1 MCVAHER
8 SSALAAARAP
18 GLPRYRAGDP
28 LSELEGSSPVRV
40 FVNASSR
47 VCTCTLTLVNENV
60 INHPRLS
67 RSRLRCPGTLL
78 SRASLRER
86 AETRDCVCVSVV
98 CERGASSSSLRQ
110 LLYRAIH
117 VLFRRGPAGP
127 PGPGAHPPSHPLSAR
142 DISCAWSNCGVC
154 APESLTLVAH
164 TE

>member
-86 AETRDCVCVSVV
+86 AETRDCVCVSVWSARG
-98 CERGASSSSLRQ
+98 ERVPPRYDNCSTA
-110 LLYRAIH
+110 LYTCYFGVARPG
-117 VLFRRGPAGP
+117 RRGRALILLVILSPPATYRVRGQ
-127 PGPGAHPPSHPLSAR
+127 
-142 DISCAWSNCGVC
+142 I
-154 APESLTLVAH
+154 VAFVRRRA
-164 TE
+164 